1 MSNNNDD
8 LSARLRRSL
17 DARGLAP
24 ELSPDLVSGA
34 SDRTAPR
41 LANPAR
47 RLQVAGGATVLVA
60 AVAVGALVISPTF
73 RQQEPLFTSAGA
85 ASPAGAMSAEDSTS
99 KMIAGA
105 WINYEYVPGA
115 GLSTSGGNG
124 SVYELKRTGKAQ
136 DRLAAIADAFGVEG
150 SPAKSSYFDEA
161 YPSYIVG
168 PEDGTGPSVSVTW
181 AGTGDWY
188 YNDPTANPAP
198 VCQPIPIEGDG
209 GIGSSTDPVDPELID
224 PSIAIDE
231 PYCEYV
237 EPKLEDSL
245 APSEAEARKL
255 AKAIFAETGLD
266 VAAGDIR
273 VTVDAWQTT
282 ATTNLVVG
290 GTKTALEWTV
300 SWAPTGDISWAYGHS
315 VTVVDRGSFGTVSP
329 ADSVERLADWR
340 WYGQAGPEFQG
351 GMNILAMDSARGAES
366 SGAGTSTVETDPL
379 DPNTPVSSEP
389 EAPAEEPTTDPGTE
403 PLPDPSVEPLPEPGV
418 DPLPEPTVEPEPLP
432 EPETVVVTVDSAEA
446 TLLLMWD
453 SAGNAWLVPG
463 FAVQHPDGWYNTVVS
478 LVEGVIELPAPIE
491 IEPYLEDDV
500 RLED

>member
-73 RQQEPLFTSAGA
+73 RQQEPLFTSAGG
-85 ASPAGAMSAEDSTS
+85 ASPTAGAMSAEDSTS

-115 GLSTSGGNG
+115 GLSTNGGSG
-124 SVYELKRTGKAQ
+124 SVYELTRTGTAK
-136 DRLAAIADAFGVEG
+136 DRLDAIADAFDVDG

-168 PEDGTGPSVSVTW
+168 PEDGTGPSVSITW
-181 AGTGDWY
+181 TGTGDWY

-198 VCQPIPIEGDG
+198 VCSPIPIEGDG
-209 GIGSSTDPVDPELID
+209 GIGATEPVDPELVDPTID
-224 PSIAIDE
+224 VDGS
-231 PYCEYV
+231 YCEYV

-245 APSEAEARKL
+245 APSEAEARTL
-255 AKAIFAETGLD
+255 AKAIFAKTGLD

-273 VTVDAWQTT
+273 VTVDAYQTT
-282 ATTNLVVG
+282 ATTNLVVDG
-290 GTKTALEWTV
+290 IATALESTV
-300 SWAPTGDISWAYGHS
+300 SWAATGDISWAYGHS
-315 VTVVDRGSFGTVSP
+315 VKVVDRGSFGTVSP
-329 ADSVERLADWR
+329 ASAVERLADWR

-351 GMNILAMDSARGAES
+351 GMNILAMDSARGAENKTME
-366 SGAGTSTVETDPL
+366 ADPV
-379 DPNTPVSSEP
+379 DPDAPVSNEP
-389 EAPAEEPTTDPGTE
+389 EAPTEEPSTEPGTE
-403 PLPDPSVEPLPEPGV
+403 PQPEPSVDPEPSVEPE
-418 DPLPEPTVEPEPLP
+418 PEPTIEPEPLP
-432 EPETVVVTVDSAEA
+432 EPETVVVTVDAADA

-478 LVEGVIELPAPIE
+478 LVEGVIELPAPVE
-491 IEPYLEDDV
+491 VEPYLEDDV